1 MNSEKQNHEIKQS
14 FAGRLKK
21 ASRLW
26 FGLTRQERTALML
39 IIAILIIG
47 VITRRYI

>member
-1 MNSEKQNHEIKQS
+1 MKREKQNSEIKQS
-14 FAGRLKK
+14 FSNKLKQ
-21 ASRLW
+21 AAQSW
-26 FGLTRQERTALML
+26 FSLTRQERMALMM